1 MFQTLYDDLP
11 PMSTEVLALRK
22 KFWDAEGYHLILNSP
37 KNLADVWKK
46 GPLRPFAGL
55 CVAFLVLIREDHQM
69 FCPQIGTRPKC
80 YQVGYAPQKK
90 NHAFGLISIANTGG
104 TSWVGYK
111 DPDHDGFPAGYYY
124 SCFYFINQNTLH
136 GFINNI
142 HLPSDNANPYEVN
155 KASEDILFGQGGYH
169 EAENLEIH
177 WVVWSSVDNKSSN
190 PSLLDKLF
198 APDDHGEYDYE
209 AATLFHG
216 TNGCVITI
224 VTKFQQ
230 NTHAGKRASAS
241 YKCIHFG
248 LGKPGHQYYKR
259 ANFPECNDTSAVYTF
274 RLNIMETNVV
284 IFWKSIMREVETS
297 PFSKGTSTEG
307 VYFMMNNVKPIRV
320 YVETMGD
327 ILDWPQNP

>member
-241 YKCIHFG
+241 YKWKPWVTFWTGPGIHDFG
-248 LGKPGHQYYKR
+248 
-259 ANFPECNDTSAVYTF
+259 ATSFTSATF
-274 RLNIMETNVV
+274 INNCLNACYPRYSASLVIKRNFISSLRCRDQSSCVHILCV
-284 IFWKSIMREVETS
+284 IFLK
-297 PFSKGTSTEG
+297 
-307 VYFMMNNVKPIRV
+307 Y
-320 YVETMGD
+320 
-327 ILDWPQNP
+327 